1 MPCSQAEMLP
11 AMMRVKNTFIE
22 LPEDASHCAAMMMRR
37 INSDSIL
44 MRLGSSSSCHSE
56 SDDDLARTLT
66 SDGGPGCGRGPAPCA
81 GAELDN
87 REAASAQPQASSKV
101 SETSPRNLALFG
113 ASGSRSKW
121 ADIEPESDE
130 KVPNEKLSLS
140 PSTCDSICPADFPY
154 DASSEEDCELAN
166 QMALAYWSPSGTF
179 VSVGDES
186 SSSFQAFPTA
196 GCSGQCLPR
205 PVPRLRGEH
214 SEAAHRAF
222 AAARAAADAHQY
234 NLDTGL
240 ERVECLF
247 MPCEMAY
254 WGQPEMADAEAAPC
268 NSLWTPPTK
277 ESQEATEDDSWK
289 ASQATEDDSQWYC
302 NTCGLLKFDVCGNF
316 CAYCGVQF
324 S

>member
-1 MPCSQAEMLP
+1 MPCSQADMLP
-11 AMMRVKNTFIE
+11 AMMCVKNTFIE
-22 LPEDASHCAAMMMRR
+22 LPEDASRCAPMMMRR
-37 INSDSIL
+37 INSDSVL
-44 MRLGSSSSCHSE
+44 VRLGSSSSCHSE

-66 SDGGPGCGRGPAPCA
+66 SDGGPGCGRGPAPLA

-87 REAASAQPQASSKV
+87 REASSVQGSDEPQPAQV
-101 SETSPRNLALFG
+101 SDRKHISL
-113 ASGSRSKW
+113 SGRSESRSKW
-121 ADIEPESDE
+121 ADIDPESDE
-130 KVPNEKLSLS
+130 KVPAELSLS
-140 PSTCDSICPADFPY
+140 PSTCDSISPGDFVY

-179 VSVGDES
+179 VSVADEPAA
-186 SSSFQAFPTA
+186 SFQAYPTA
-196 GCSGQCLPR
+196 GCSSQCLPR

-240 ERVECLF
+240 ETVECLF
-247 MPCEMAY
+247 MPCEMTY
-254 WGQPEMADAEAAPC
+254 WEQPGMADAEAAPG
-268 NSLWTPPTK
+268 NSLWTPPK

-289 ASQATEDDSQWYC
+289 ASQAMEDEQWYC

-316 CAYCGVQF
+316 CAYCGVKF